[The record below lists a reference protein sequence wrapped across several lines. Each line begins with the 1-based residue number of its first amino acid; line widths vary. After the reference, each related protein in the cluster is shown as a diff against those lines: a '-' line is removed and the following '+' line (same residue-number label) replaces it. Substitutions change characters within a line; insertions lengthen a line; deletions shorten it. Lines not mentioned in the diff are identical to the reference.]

1 MTRQAPLNQA
11 SANPM
16 ERWSDAL
23 SALQLLQIDPH
34 GFGGVCLR
42 APHGPVRERWLQ
54 ALAGLGLAL
63 VKVPGSVDS
72 ERLLGGI
79 DLAHTLQT
87 GQLQTQ
93 ASLLQQADQ
102 GLVCL
107 PMAERLSPALLAPLV
122 QALEQ
127 GQVPPTRH
135 SAAPTITRFGVVAL
149 DESLADEPGVGA
161 ALAERLG
168 VWLDLH
174 ELSPSD
180 ISAGW
185 ADSHNGVDADTGTDS
200 DSLHIRISP
209 GALARAREQ
218 LRQVQAS
225 DEHMQAL
232 CAVALGLGIGSLRVP
247 SLALRVA
254 CGHAALNGRSTL
266 DADDLGFAARCV
278 LAPRAT
284 QWPAEPSA
292 QEAAETVPQEDS
304 TPPPE
309 PPDNADQAPDNDA
322 EKDKDPD
329 IAPPAEPS
337 AQDLQEMMV
346 AAALASLPPHV
357 LDALMTRPGSASQ
370 NTSGRSGQT
379 RAGSQRGRPLPPR
392 PGRPGGQ
399 ARLHVLATLRA
410 AAPKQRLRQATTP
423 LTTPLATPFKK
434 PNAAPLAPPHPT
446 AHPQA
451 PTFAAAAKTSNSAN
465 RLNPVSAGSN
475 LAHPLRGRVA
485 IRAEDFHIQRYQQ
498 RASSCLILA
507 LDASGSA
514 ALQRLAEAK
523 GAVELL
529 LQQSYARRD
538 SVCIVAFRGAQAQLL
553 LPMTRSLVRA
563 KRAMTGLPGGG
574 GTPLALALKMAHEQA
589 AQLQRQGV
597 TPILVVLSDGR
608 ANVTLQ
614 GLGGR
619 AQAQL
624 DAQSWGQQWRASGH
638 RALWIDTSM
647 HPDAQAQ
654 QLASTMGASY
664 LPMPQVQSQRMAHAI
679 ERVRSPQV

>member
-1 MTRQAPLNQA
+1 MAREAPPPSSPSDPL
-11 SANPM
+11 
-16 ERWSDAL
+16 ERWNDAL
-23 SALQLLQIDPH
+23 TALQLLQIDPH

-42 APHGPVRERWLQ
+42 APHGPVRERWLH
-54 ALAGLGLAL
+54 ALSGLGIGL

-87 GQLQTQ
+87 GQLHLQ
-93 ASLLQQADQ
+93 AGLLQQADQ

-135 SAAPTITRFGVVAL
+135 SAAPTVTRFGVVAL
-149 DESLADEPGVGA
+149 DESLPDEPGVGA

-180 ISAGW
+180 IHAAW
-185 ADSHNGVDADTGTDS
+185 PDDSGS
-200 DSLHIRISP
+200 DGLRIRFSP
-209 GALARAREQ
+209 GAWARAREQ
-218 LRQVQAS
+218 LPQVQAS
-225 DEHMQAL
+225 DEQVQAL
-232 CAVALGLGIGSLRVP
+232 CAAAMGLGIGSLRVP

-292 QEAAETVPQEDS
+292 PEAEPAPPEDAS
-304 TPPPE
+304 PPE
-309 PPDNADQAPDNDA
+309 PPEASGEAPEN
-322 EKDKDPD
+322 KDETDPPQD
-329 IAPPAEPS
+329 PGSPPEQQAEPS
-337 AQDLQEMMV
+337 AEDLQEMMV
-346 AAALASLPPHV
+346 AAALASLPPHM
-357 LDALMTRPGSASQ
+357 LDALMTRQGATSPQS
-370 NTSGRSGQT
+370 SGRSGQT

-410 AAPKQRLRQATTP
+410 AAPKQRLRQA
-423 LTTPLATPFKK
+423 
-434 PNAAPLAPPHPT
+434 H
-446 AHPQA
+446 
-451 PTFAAAAKTSNSAN
+451 SA
-465 RLNPVSAGSN
+465 
-475 LAHPLRGRVA
+475 GRVA

-619 AQAQL
+619 AQAQS
-624 DAQSWGQQWRASGH
+624 DAHRWGHQWRASGH
-638 RALWIDTSM
+638 RALWIDTSLQ
-647 HPDAQAQ
+647 PDAQAQ

-664 LPMPQVQSQRMAHAI
+664 LPMPQLQSQRMASAI
-679 ERVRSPQV
+679 ERVRSPLP

>member
-1 MTRQAPLNQA
+1 
-11 SANPM
+11 
-16 ERWSDAL
+16 
-23 SALQLLQIDPH
+23 
-34 GFGGVCLR
+34 VCLR

-54 ALAGLGLAL
+54 ALADLGLGL

-87 GQLQTQ
+87 GQLHMQ
-93 ASLLQQADQ
+93 AGLLQQADQ

-135 SAAPTITRFGVVAL
+135 SAEPSVTRFGVVAL
-149 DESLADEPGVGA
+149 DESLPDEPGVGA

-180 ISAGW
+180 IH
-185 ADSHNGVDADTGTDS
+185 ADWTDANSEG
-200 DSLHIRISP
+200 LHLRLSP
-209 GALARAREQ
+209 GALTRARDQ
-218 LRQVQAS
+218 LAHVQAN
-225 DEHMQAL
+225 DDQMQAL
-232 CAVALGLGIGSLRVP
+232 CAAALGLGIGSLRVP
-247 SLALRVA
+247 SLALRLA
-254 CGHAALNGRSTL
+254 CAHAALNGRQAL
-266 DADDLGFAARCV
+266 EADDLGFAARCV

-284 QWPAEPSA
+284 QWPTEPSA
-292 QEAAETVPQEDS
+292 QEAEPAPQEDK
-304 TPPPE
+304 TPPQEPPPE
-309 PPDNADQAPDNDA
+309 SPENTDEAPDDDA
-322 EKDKDPD
+322 EKDKDPG
-329 IAPPAEPS
+329 PLPEPS
-337 AQDLQEMMV
+337 AEDLQEMMV
-346 AAALASLPPHV
+346 AAALASLPPHM
-357 LDALMTRPGSASQ
+357 LDALMTRQGATSPQS
-370 NTSGRSGQT
+370 SGRSGQT

-410 AAPKQRLRQATTP
+410 AAPKQRLRQAHNT
-423 LTTPLATPFKK
+423 
-434 PNAAPLAPPHPT
+434 
-446 AHPQA
+446 
-451 PTFAAAAKTSNSAN
+451 
-465 RLNPVSAGSN
+465 
-475 LAHPLRGRVA
+475 GRVA

-553 LPMTRSLVRA
+553 LPATRSLVRA

-647 HPDAQAQ
+647 QPDAQAQ

-664 LPMPQVQSQRMAHAI
+664 LPMPQVQSQRMASAI

>member
-1 MTRQAPLNQA
+1 MTREAPPPSTPSDPL
-11 SANPM
+11 
-16 ERWSDAL
+16 ERWNDAL
-23 SALQLLQIDPH
+23 TALQLLQIDPF

-54 ALAGLGLAL
+54 ALADLGIGL

-87 GQLQTQ
+87 GQLQLQ
-93 ASLLQQADQ
+93 AGLLQQADQ

-127 GQVPPTRH
+127 GQVPANRH
-135 SAAPTITRFGVVAL
+135 SAEPTVTRFGAVAL
-149 DESLADEPGVGA
+149 DESLPDEPGVGT

-174 ELSPSD
+174 ALSPSD
-180 ISAGW
+180 IH
-185 ADSHNGVDADTGTDS
+185 ADWTDANNDG
-200 DSLHIRISP
+200 LHLRLSP

-218 LRQVQAS
+218 LAQVQAS
-225 DEHMQAL
+225 DDQMQAL
-232 CAVALGLGIGSLRVP
+232 CAAALGLGIGSLRVP
-247 SLALRVA
+247 SLALRLA
-254 CGHAALNGRSTL
+254 CAHAALNGRQAL
-266 DADDLGFAARCV
+266 EADDLGFAARCV

-284 QWPAEPSA
+284 QWPTEPSA
-292 QEAAETVPQEDS
+292 QEAEPAPQENE
-304 TPPPE
+304 PPPQE
-309 PPDNADQAPDNDA
+309 PPENTDEAPDDDA
-322 EKDKDPD
+322 EKDKDPG
-329 IAPPAEPS
+329 PPPEPS
-337 AQDLQEMMV
+337 AEDLQEMMV
-346 AAALASLPPHV
+346 AAALASLPPHM
-357 LDALMTRPGSASQ
+357 LDALMTRQGANSPQS
-370 NTSGRSGQT
+370 SGRSGQT

-410 AAPKQRLRQATTP
+410 AAPKQRLRQAHST
-423 LTTPLATPFKK
+423 
-434 PNAAPLAPPHPT
+434 
-446 AHPQA
+446 
-451 PTFAAAAKTSNSAN
+451 
-465 RLNPVSAGSN
+465 
-475 LAHPLRGRVA
+475 GRVA

-553 LPMTRSLVRA
+553 LPATRSLVRA

-619 AQAQL
+619 AQAQS

-647 HPDAQAQ
+647 QPDAQAQ

-664 LPMPQVQSQRMAHAI
+664 LPMPQVQSQRMASAI

>member
-1 MTRQAPLNQA
+1 MTREPTPPQA
-11 SANPM
+11 SSDPL
-16 ERWSDAL
+16 ERWNDAL
-23 SALQLLQIDPH
+23 TVLQLLQIDPH

-54 ALAGLGLAL
+54 ALADLGLDL

-87 GQLQTQ
+87 GQLHLQ
-93 ASLLQQADQ
+93 AGLLQQADQ

-127 GQVPPTRH
+127 GQVPPNHH
-135 SAAPTITRFGVVAL
+135 SAEPTVTRFGVVAL
-149 DESLADEPGVGA
+149 DESLPDEPGVGA

-174 ELSPSD
+174 ALSPSD
-180 ISAGW
+180 IH
-185 ADSHNGVDADTGTDS
+185 ADWTDAHTEG
-200 DSLHIRISP
+200 LHLRLSP
-209 GALARAREQ
+209 GALARARDQ
-218 LRQVQAS
+218 LAQVQAT
-225 DEHMQAL
+225 DEQMQAL
-232 CAVALGLGIGSLRVP
+232 CAAALGLGIGSLRVP
-247 SLALRVA
+247 SLALRLA
-254 CGHAALNGRSTL
+254 CAHAALNGRQAL
-266 DADDLGFAARCV
+266 EADDLGFAARCV

-292 QEAAETVPQEDS
+292 QEAEPAPQEDK
-304 TPPPE
+304 TPPPQPPE
-309 PPDNADQAPDNDA
+309 PPENADEAPDDQT
-322 EKDKDPD
+322 EKDKDPG
-329 IAPPAEPS
+329 PPPEPS
-337 AQDLQEMMV
+337 AEDLQEMMV
-346 AAALASLPPHV
+346 AAALASLPPHM
-357 LDALMTRPGSASQ
+357 LDALMTRQGAASPQ
-370 NTSGRSGQT
+370 SSGRSGQT
-379 RAGSQRGRPLPPR
+379 RAGSHRGRPLPPR

-410 AAPKQRLRQATTP
+410 AAPKQRLRQAHST
-423 LTTPLATPFKK
+423 
-434 PNAAPLAPPHPT
+434 
-446 AHPQA
+446 
-451 PTFAAAAKTSNSAN
+451 
-465 RLNPVSAGSN
+465 
-475 LAHPLRGRVA
+475 GRVA
-485 IRAEDFHIQRYQQ
+485 IRAEDFYIQRYQQ

-553 LPMTRSLVRA
+553 LPATRSLVRA

-619 AQAQL
+619 AQAQS

-647 HPDAQAQ
+647 QPDAQAQ

-664 LPMPQVQSQRMAHAI
+664 LPMPQVQSQRMASAI

>member
-1 MTRQAPLNQA
+1 
-11 SANPM
+11 
-16 ERWSDAL
+16 
-23 SALQLLQIDPH
+23 
-34 GFGGVCLR
+34 
-42 APHGPVRERWLQ
+42 
-54 ALAGLGLAL
+54 
-63 VKVPGSVDS
+63 
-72 ERLLGGI
+72 
-79 DLAHTLQT
+79 
-87 GQLQTQ
+87 
-93 ASLLQQADQ
+93 
-102 GLVCL
+102 
-107 PMAERLSPALLAPLV
+107 MAERLSPALLAPLV

-127 GQVPPTRH
+127 GQVPPNRH
-135 SAAPTITRFGVVAL
+135 SAEPSVTRFGVVAL
-149 DESLADEPGVGA
+149 DESLPDEPGVGA

-180 ISAGW
+180 I
-185 ADSHNGVDADTGTDS
+185 HVDWTDAHS
-200 DSLHIRISP
+200 EGLHLRLSP

-218 LRQVQAS
+218 LAQVQAS
-225 DEHMQAL
+225 DDQMQAL
-232 CAVALGLGIGSLRVP
+232 CAAALGLGIGSLRVP
-247 SLALRVA
+247 SLALRLA
-254 CGHAALNGRSTL
+254 CAHAALNGRQAL
-266 DADDLGFAARCV
+266 EADDLGFAARCV

-292 QEAAETVPQEDS
+292 QEAEPAPQEDK
-304 TPPPE
+304 TQPQEPPPQPPE
-309 PPDNADQAPDNDA
+309 PPKNADEAPDDQT
-322 EKDKDPD
+322 EKDKDPG
-329 IAPPAEPS
+329 PPPEPS
-337 AQDLQEMMV
+337 AEDLQEMMV
-346 AAALASLPPHV
+346 AAALASLPPHM
-357 LDALMTRPGSASQ
+357 LDALMTRQGATSPQS
-370 NTSGRSGQT
+370 SGRSGQT

-410 AAPKQRLRQATTP
+410 AAPKQRLRQAHST
-423 LTTPLATPFKK
+423 
-434 PNAAPLAPPHPT
+434 
-446 AHPQA
+446 
-451 PTFAAAAKTSNSAN
+451 
-465 RLNPVSAGSN
+465 
-475 LAHPLRGRVA
+475 GRVA

-553 LPMTRSLVRA
+553 LPATRSLVRA

-619 AQAQL
+619 AQAQT

-647 HPDAQAQ
+647 QPDAQAQ

-664 LPMPQVQSQRMAHAI
+664 LPMPQVQSQRMASAI